1 MGWSETLKRGELI
14 SGLCQ
19 KLLRNDLMDIWFAVV
34 SLHVQRPDLIPFNSL
49 IHPLSGMCD
58 TSIKQFC
65 QISSHI
71 SDPHS

>member
-1 MGWSETLKRGELI
+1 
-14 SGLCQ
+14 
-19 KLLRNDLMDIWFAVV
+19 MDIWFAVV